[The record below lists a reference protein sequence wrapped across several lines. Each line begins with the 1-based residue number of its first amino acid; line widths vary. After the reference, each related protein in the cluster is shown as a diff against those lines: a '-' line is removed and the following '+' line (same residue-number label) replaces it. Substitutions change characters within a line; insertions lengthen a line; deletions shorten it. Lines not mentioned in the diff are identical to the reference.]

1 MPGEPTVPFEQYP
14 DAFTTISV
22 NLNAGDIPAALDA
35 VPLMYV
41 EPRVAGSGIVVDD
54 IVYGVSV
61 VDATEDPVRMYLM
74 QMGEIPLLTRHQEV
88 TAARHIDRTRYYY
101 RTWMLAS
108 DFMLQGATRLLEQV
122 RDGKL
127 RLDRTIEVSYA
138 ATPQATTGTAIHA
151 TATSLATVGT
161 YEPTIDATN
170 NFVPAGNWI
179 LAKFSD
185 GIDTAFVTVQ
195 IRYRSRLK

>member
-35 VPLMYV
+35 VPVMYV
-41 EPRVAGSGIVVDD
+41 ESRVSGSGIVVDD
-54 IVYGVSV
+54 IIYGVSV
-61 VDATEDPVRMYLM
+61 VDATEDIQL
-74 QMGEIPLLTRHQEV
+74 I
-88 TAARHIDRTRYYY
+88 
-101 RTWMLAS
+101 
-108 DFMLQGATRLLEQV
+108 
-122 RDGKL
+122 
-127 RLDRTIEVSYA
+127 YA